1 MDKLMMI
8 VADVSKT
15 DRKSVENMENERYT
29 PNELSDLCTIHKLFC
44 MPIQDFCE
52 SINDEELHIDS
63 KWVSFCYVK
72 L

>member
-15 DRKSVENMENERYT
+15 DRKQVENMENERYT
-29 PNELSDLCTIHKLFC
+29 PNELSDLCTMHKLSC
-44 MPIQDFCE
+44 MPISYFCE
-52 SINDEELHIDS
+52 GINDEELQVDDR
-63 KWVSFCYVK
+63 WVSFCYVK